1 MMALIYELIGV
12 INFITASYYWIMNH
26 DDTNHW
32 LFFLLSSIIMMLGAF
47 RYEET
52 E

>member
-1 MMALIYELIGV
+1 MMALIYELLSV
-12 INFITASYYWIMNH
+12 INFITASYYWIMDH
-26 DDTNHW
+26 DDTNRW
-32 LFFLLSSIIMMLGAF
+32 LFFLLSSIIMQLSAS